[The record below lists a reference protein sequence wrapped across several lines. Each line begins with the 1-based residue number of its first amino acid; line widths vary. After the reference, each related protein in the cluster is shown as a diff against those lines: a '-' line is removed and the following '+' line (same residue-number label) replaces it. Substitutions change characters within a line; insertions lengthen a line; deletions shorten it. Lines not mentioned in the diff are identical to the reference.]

1 MPHIWRALPAQHTQW
16 AVVAAGTKHFQEVEG
31 AVHLDARFGA
41 ARNGSAAAGGM
52 RRDLRRVFRA
62 WAAWADDNSIPY
74 WLAHGTL
81 LGWWWGGEIMPW
93 DDDLDVQVN
102 ANTLFEL
109 ARHNG
114 TLIGGRFLLD
124 VNPRFIHRTAD
135 PYNVIDFRVI
145 DTKTGFFI
153 DGTGL
158 SRTSSTKGRRGV
170 RCKSPHE
177 YVFEDLFPLVRTEFE
192 GIPTWRPARPRAVL
206 DSEYPIAT
214 AVSVFRGH
222 EFNMTDYKWHKIDSC
237 DRLRNVYIDNPDL
250 AAVKPYPGYI
260 PQPASP
266 LPNIMPTLGGAISRL
281 VHRSATPPQQPQQPI
296 TYTRS
301 SVQYYDAADMERTQ
315 CIVIEIASNGERFTY
330 TANWPTPL
338 PTPDSPLGKQAGAAL

>member
-1 MPHIWRALPAQHTQW
+1 MEL
-16 AVVAAGTKHFQEVEG
+16 VLG
-31 AVHLDARFGA
+31 RFPPEMLRGISDEA
-41 ARNGSAAAGGM
+41 STYFHRNG
-52 RRDLRRVFRA
+52 LVKY
-62 WAAWADDNSIPY
+62 P
-74 WLAHGTL
+74 LATTNPKSVDFVSRM
-81 LGWWWGGEIMPW
+81 MP
-93 DDDLDVQVN
+93 L
-102 ANTLFEL
+102 E
-109 ARHNG
+109 
-114 TLIGGRFLLD
+114 
-124 VNPRFIHRTAD
+124 
-135 PYNVIDFRVI
+135 
-145 DTKTGFFI
+145 
-153 DGTGL
+153 
-158 SRTSSTKGRRGV
+158 
-170 RCKSPHE
+170 
-177 YVFEDLFPLVRTEFE
+177 
-192 GIPTWRPARPRAVL
+192 
-206 DSEYPIAT
+206 
-214 AVSVFRGH
+214 GH